1 MGIGQAMQES
11 KETSPFENLDLQRM
25 ASAAVLFA
33 ARPFNLILQNQKT
46 EGVVHTTFPIRRE
59 LAERHVYVALAV
71 AVLLFRI
78 SVEQFAQM
86 QDARIA
92 CGVKLDAGVQ
102 LATEFF
108 VFESRKLFNRR
119 GEPYCPKRS
128 LRFSL
133 QAGRPSASLL
143 PPSRSSPNPRQALAQ
158 RADCLGRTKNR
169 PQK

>member
-1 MGIGQAMQES
+1 
-11 KETSPFENLDLQRM
+11 M

-119 GEPYCPKRS
+119 GEPYCPKRGYS
-128 LRFSL
+128 E
-133 QAGRPSASLL
+133 
-143 PPSRSSPNPRQALAQ
+143 
-158 RADCLGRTKNR
+158 
-169 PQK
+169 